1 MNMLNP
7 QDLTQVLSQANT
19 GGVQSTLL
27 VNNEGSVVAFS
38 GYGDTN
44 VSVKAAITS
53 SIWSAYEKNGGNA
66 LNNES
71 LDSMIL
77 ECEQGRV
84 AMAKVSSLILCVF
97 AGKEVSLGMLK
108 AKADAVR
115 EYLREPLRNLA
126 IS

>member
-1 MNMLNP
+1 MLNP

-27 VNNEGSVVAFS
+27 VNNEGSLVAFS

-53 SIWSAYEKNGGNA
+53 SIWSAYERNGGNA

-97 AGKEVSLGMLK
+97 AGKEVSFGMLK

-115 EYLREPLRNLA
+115 QYLTEPLRNLA